1 VRTDVAPGIRQ
12 PTDIVKAKGIVSG
25 GLGPDSGKDLLI
37 RLGLDILGVP
47 DKHITPYRNSAQAR
61 LALQQGEINFYS
73 ESPPSYRTVVH
84 TGIVKDGLAI
94 PVWHDPDFDGET
106 PSASSQVADLA
117 IPAYHE
123 LYRTIYGKLPSGEMW
138 DVYRTI
144 RTISGSM
151 LRLVALPPGAPP
163 AAADALSAAVMRLA
177 ADPAYAED
185 AMKTLGFVPEYA
197 AGPRTNQQVRDGLS
211 VSPEIRT
218 FITDYVKKGAK

>member
-1 VRTDVAPGIRQ
+1 M
-12 PTDIVKAKGIVSG
+12 
-25 GLGPDSGKDLLI
+25 
-37 RLGLDILGVP
+37 
-47 DKHITPYRNSAQAR
+47 
-61 LALQQGEINFYS
+61 
-73 ESPPSYRTVVH
+73 
-84 TGIVKDGLAI
+84 
-94 PVWHDPDFDGET
+94 
-106 PSASSQVADLA
+106 ADLA

-123 LYRTIYGKLPSGEMW
+123 LYRAIYGKLPSGDMW

-163 AAADALSAAVMRLA
+163 AAADALSAAVMRLS

-211 VSPEIRT
+211 VSPEIRA
-218 FITDYVKKGAK
+218 FIADYVKKGAK